1 MDIFKKINKKEVK
14 GEKTMS
20 QIEEQVEQQGEA
32 ALVEMTHKAYSFYK
46 DANGKWRFVTIS
58 YNPVANAIGQI
69 DASPVGDDKAHV
81 QEQFKIAVA
90 RDLFPSQ
97 S

>member
-1 MDIFKKINKKEVK
+1 MDIFKKIKKETN
-14 GEKTMS
+14 GEKVMIQLEES
-20 QIEEQVEQQGEA
+20 VEEQVVQSA
-32 ALVEMTHKAYSFYK
+32 VEMTHKAYSFYK
-46 DANGKWRFVTIS
+46 DANGKWRFVVIH
-58 YNPVANAIGQI
+58 YNPIANAVGQI

>member
-1 MDIFKKINKKEVK
+1 MDIFKKVKKETN
-14 GEKTMS
+14 GEKVMI
-20 QIEEQVEQQGEA
+20 QLEEHVEDQVIEPE
-32 ALVEMTHKAYSFYK
+32 VEMTHKAYSFYK
-46 DANGKWRFVTIS
+46 DGSGKWRYVTIS
-58 YNPVANAIGQI
+58 YNPIANVVGQI
-69 DASPVGDDKAHV
+69 DASLVGDDKAYV

>member
-1 MDIFKKINKKEVK
+1 MDIFKKIKKETK
-14 GEKTMS
+14 
-20 QIEEQVEQQGEA
+20 EEQVMAQVEEHVEEQVVQSS
-32 ALVEMTHKAYSFYK
+32 VEMTHKAYSFYK